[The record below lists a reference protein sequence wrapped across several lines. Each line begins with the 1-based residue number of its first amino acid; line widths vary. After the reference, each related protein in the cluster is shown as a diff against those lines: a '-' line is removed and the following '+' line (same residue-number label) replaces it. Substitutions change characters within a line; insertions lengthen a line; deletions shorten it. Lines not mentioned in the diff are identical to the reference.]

1 MSIFMSARQKQYLDK
16 IESLYA
22 DKLGNSFISDQKAR
36 RILVRGVAD
45 FHENQYESCLARLA
59 QLGTR
64 CKVPK
69 DRQVILFFSAACHK
83 GLGRLDQAIACY
95 EDVLRITPGYSSALS
110 NLSLIYIDLGQYEQ
124 ALPYAR
130 RAVECDPKNPY
141 AAHNL
146 ASIQFNVFERAKAK
160 KSAMD
165 ALKLMPQFKQPAAL
179 LALIYAVENNDS
191 KEEYFTKMAIG
202 LGQNE
207 SDLIASKQYYKEL
220 YEKHD
225 DIENALDWWKKQTH
239 LPSFHMDYKEDSE
252 SLVGLDENGTFIW
265 ARIRCSDLPGPSLL
279 PEKGMLSIGIRND
292 EANVSFTF
300 DETAHVPKA
309 SQIFPA
315 GFVRTEE
322 WMPFANVQYDPM
334 IKRLMEENIHI
345 MPGIVQEKDF
355 VDSLSQSGHGNKVL
369 GYPAFETFDP
379 REGSGLQ
386 KYDTLLFQW
395 DRKQK
400 YYVLI
405 ERDRLKNL
413 DFSDVLLLIE

>member
-1 MSIFMSARQKQYLDK
+1 
-16 IESLYA
+16 
-22 DKLGNSFISDQKAR
+22 
-36 RILVRGVAD
+36 
-45 FHENQYESCLARLA
+45 
-59 QLGTR
+59 
-64 CKVPK
+64 
-69 DRQVILFFSAACHK
+69 
-83 GLGRLDQAIACY
+83 
-95 EDVLRITPGYSSALS
+95 
-110 NLSLIYIDLGQYEQ
+110 
-124 ALPYAR
+124 
-130 RAVECDPKNPY
+130 
-141 AAHNL
+141 
-146 ASIQFNVFERAKAK
+146 
-160 KSAMD
+160 MD

-225 DIENALDWWKKQTH
+225 DIENALDLWKKQTRH
-239 LPSFHMDYKEDSE
+239 PSFHMEYKEDSE
-252 SLVGLDENGTFIW
+252 SLVGLDESGTFIW
-265 ARIRCSDLPGPSLL
+265 ARIRCSDLPGSSLL

-345 MPGIVQEKDF
+345 MPGIVQDKDF

-369 GYPAFETFDP
+369 GYPSFETFDP

-395 DRKQK
+395 DMKQK

-405 ERDRLKNL
+405 ESDRLKNL